1 LVPVPIRG
9 RHLLNLTA
17 AMGIIEKVIEDENHL
32 KDLIIGSFL
41 QKEVHYQVST
51 PEVPVKIT
59 VKTTIDQDE
68 SFELS
73 VFGRYFQRD
82 NADYLQYVE
91 AMEEGSVRT
100 IVKMS
105 AKEALI
111 LRSGAVK
118 MRLPFEVDR
127 KLNGSYELP
136 FGEFAT
142 VTNAKKLDYSYEN
155 GKGSFT
161 VLYDFVMEGSAAST
175 YHLEIAFQEEKNEHS

>member
-1 LVPVPIRG
+1 L
-9 RHLLNLTA
+9 
-17 AMGIIEKVIEDENHL
+17 
-32 KDLIIGSFL
+32 
-41 QKEVHYQVST
+41 ST
-51 PEVPVKIT
+51 PELPVKIT
-59 VKTTIDQDE
+59 VKTTIDHDE
-68 SFELS
+68 TFELS
-73 VFGRYFQRD
+73 VFGRYFQRE

-91 AMEEGSVRT
+91 ALEEGEVRT

-118 MRLPFEVDR
+118 MRLPFELNR

-142 VTNAKKLDYSYEN
+142 VTKANKLDYRYEN

-161 VLYDFVMEGSAAST
+161 VLYDFLMEGSALSK
-175 YHLEIAFQEEKNEHS
+175 YHLEIAFQEDKNEHS

>member
-1 LVPVPIRG
+1 
-9 RHLLNLTA
+9 
-17 AMGIIEKVIEDENHL
+17 M
-32 KDLIIGSFL
+32 
-41 QKEVHYQVST
+41 ST
-51 PEVPVKIT
+51 PELPVKIT
-59 VKTTIDQDE
+59 IKTTIDQDE
-68 SFELS
+68 TFELS
-73 VFGRYFQRD
+73 VFGRYFQRG

-118 MRLPFEVDR
+118 MRLPFEVNR

-142 VTNAKKLDYSYEN
+142 VTKANKLDYSYEN

-161 VLYDFVMEGSAAST
+161 VHYDFVLEGSAPST